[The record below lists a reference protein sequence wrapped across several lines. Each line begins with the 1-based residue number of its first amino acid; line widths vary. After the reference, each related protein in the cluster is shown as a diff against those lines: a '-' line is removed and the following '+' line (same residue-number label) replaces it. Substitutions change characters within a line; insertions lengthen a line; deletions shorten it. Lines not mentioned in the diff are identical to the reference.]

1 MCHGDVC
8 GRWRRWQSYP
18 ATSGLKTKTKT
29 MARCTRVALL
39 SISLC
44 ICIYCFC
51 LRNSFF
57 VTQVCAKVCDED
69 VGFSATLL
77 SAHAGEAAECHFIRC
92 CIVNVFRSHRC
103 GLITSQM
110 LCAVCCRCMEEPSCC
125 SWCATFTTGF
135 TCCTAV
141 QVCAFA
147 LPGAFWRAH
156 DNLFRRRLPPC
167 RRRNNVQ

>member
-1 MCHGDVC
+1 M
-8 GRWRRWQSYP
+8 
-18 ATSGLKTKTKT
+18 
-29 MARCTRVALL
+29 
-39 SISLC
+39 
-44 ICIYCFC
+44 YCFC
-51 LRNSFF
+51 LRNSVF

-77 SAHAGEAAECHFIRC
+77 SAHAGEAAACNFIRC

-147 LPGAFWRAH
+147 LLVRVLFGALTTICSADAYRHAAAATTSS
-156 DNLFRRRLPPC
+156 NVPVVCAAALIKISTKILFSKLIVPTTTPAA
-167 RRRNNVQ
+167 